1 MHYWRPLEFWQTM
14 RRSAPLSGFVER
26 RHCSHKIKPSP
37 TLVPGCADASLT
49 SPENQSR
56 QLRRPVGSVHY
67 GAARSANSVT
77 TVRANQLP
85 RAVSRAY
92 ALPWSTLS
100 VSMPS
105 RPRSATVAPEMGLSP
120 TLADG
125 TVQIPH
131 RL

>member
-1 MHYWRPLEFWQTM
+1 MQAT
-14 RRSAPLSGFVER
+14 
-26 RHCSHKIKPSP
+26 C
-37 TLVPGCADASLT
+37 VPHE
-49 SPENQSR
+49 ENSCM
-56 QLRRPVGSVHY
+56 LGAIHSVHY
-67 GAARSANSVT
+67 GTARSANSVT
-77 TVRANQLP
+77 TVLANQLP

-125 TVQIPH
+125 AVQTPH